1 MESLLF
7 ITKLL
12 DIQDSNIKILDIINM
27 DTHKEIIAKLDHPDT
42 KCPHC
47 LGQIAKYDFPKES
60 KVLYLEC
67 AGYKTLIQF
76 RKCRFCCKVCGKMA
90 VAETSLVKRISK
102 SQTNVNQKITK
113 KLIEKVPMTAIAK
126 SLSISTSTV
135 IRKLKAFKTD
145 LSFLPNHMAWDE
157 YSYSFKKGK
166 LASLHRTLHR
176 TLIPE
181 RSSLTCMGGLK

>member
-1 MESLLF
+1 
-7 ITKLL
+7 
-12 DIQDSNIKILDIINM
+12 
-27 DTHKEIIAKLDHPDT
+27 
-42 KCPHC
+42 
-47 LGQIAKYDFPKES
+47 
-60 KVLYLEC
+60 
-67 AGYKTLIQF
+67 
-76 RKCRFCCKVCGKMA
+76 MA

-145 LSFLPNHMAWDE
+145 LYFLPNHMAWDE
-157 YSYSFKKGK
+157 YSYKKGK
-166 LASLHRTLHR
+166 LVSLHR

-181 RSSLTCMGGLK
+181 RSSLTCIGRLKWLFANISLDMVNPYYFIALLLAHTWPIMRFSKSSLHTLKNSESNMNSINYHCFISKILITLNIKKERTNLVLSRL